1 MATLRKQIIDAC
13 VTALNTGRPTGIPAA
28 SRIRQDQFEASTT
41 PSISVYPGDETIE
54 PATNRVSPVVKRSLQ
69 VVVEVRIA
77 GNNPDALLDPAV
89 AWVEK
94 TMSALSSPLVH
105 DVREVSVTQ
114 EFAIG
119 TEPLGLA
126 RCSFVVSYQ
135 TRRTDPEAA
144 D

>member
-13 VTALNTGRPTGIPAA
+13 VTALNTARPAGIPAA
-28 SRIRQDQFEASTT
+28 SRIRQDQFEASAT
-41 PSISVYPGDETIE
+41 PSISVYPGDEAVE
-54 PATNRVSPVVKRSLQ
+54 PASNRHSPLVKRRLT

-77 GNNPDALLDPAV
+77 GNNPDQILDPAV

-94 TMSALSSPLVH
+94 TVSSLSSSLIH
-105 DVREVSVTQ
+105 DVNEVAVNY

-119 TEPLGLA
+119 TEPHGLA
-126 RCSFVVSYQ
+126 RCSFVIHYQ